1 MNACQCAAARW
12 SYAHRGRGPDAGRPR
27 GSNWDNNKLLAA
39 SGKLGACHPLPLSG
53 LTVTWPSPVD
63 LTQAPTE
70 SLARGSFGTFPPG
83 PRCRSASC
91 CPRWAAWAIALDWAH
106 RQRLLRPSPRRNGD
120 RAPKRDTELCS
131 SGTIGAH
138 AQNGETATETNGD
151 KGAAARKPQQPLQS
165 PMATFKTLVVLSILA
180 LLAVANAQ
188 NATRPTRGPITPPTR
203 PPNTDR
209 PSRVRSPPR
218 HAMRRPRCMLR
229 FPSRFSVLFV
239 FRRPSS

>member
-1 MNACQCAAARW
+1 MHTSVTSHLKCDTSKDHATFNLKR
-12 SYAHRGRGPDAGRPR
+12 
-27 GSNWDNNKLLAA
+27 L
-39 SGKLGACHPLPLSG
+39 LGAC
-53 LTVTWPSPVD
+53 
-63 LTQAPTE
+63 Q
-70 SLARGSFGTFPPG
+70 
-83 PRCRSASC
+83 SASC
-91 CPRWAAWAIALDWAH
+91 CPRWEAWAIAVDWAH
-106 RQRLLRPSPRRNGD
+106 CDGQRLPRPSPRRNGD

-209 PSRVRSPPR
+209 PSRVRSAPR

-229 FPSRFSVLFV
+229 FPSRFSVFV

>member
-1 MNACQCAAARW
+1 MGACAARW
-12 SYAHRGRGPDAGRPR
+12 SYAHRGRKPDAGRPR
-27 GSNWDNNKLLAA
+27 GSNWDTTKLLAA
-39 SGKLGACHPLPLSG
+39 SGKLGACRPLPLSG
-53 LTVTWPSPVD
+53 LTVAESESTSGS
-63 LTQAPTE
+63 E
-70 SLARGSFGTFPPG
+70 SLGTRKIRHVPPG
-83 PRCRSASC
+83 PPVPGGILLPPMGSMGHR
-91 CPRWAAWAIALDWAH
+91 PRLGP
-106 RQRLLRPSPRRNGD
+106 QLLPRPSPRRNGD

-131 SGTIGAH
+131 IGTIGAH

-165 PMATFKTLVVLSILA
+165 PMATVKTLVVLSILA

-229 FPSRFSVLFV
+229 FPSRFSVFV

>member
-1 MNACQCAAARW
+1 MSACAARL
-12 SYAHRGRGPDAGRPR
+12 SYAHRGRKPDAGRPR
-27 GSNWDNNKLLAA
+27 GSNWDTTTLLAA
-39 SGKLGACHPLPLSG
+39 SGKLGACRPLPLSG
-53 LTVTWPSPVD
+53 LTVAESESTSGS
-63 LTQAPTE
+63 E
-70 SLARGSFGTFPPG
+70 SLGTRKIRHVPPAPPVPVGILLPPMGSMGHRPRLGPP
-83 PRCRSASC
+83 PK
-91 CPRWAAWAIALDWAH
+91 AAAAIA
-106 RQRLLRPSPRRNGD
+106 
-120 RAPKRDTELCS
+120 APKRGQSSEKGTELCS

-165 PMATFKTLVVLSILA
+165 PMATVKTLVVLSILA

-209 PSRVRSPPR
+209 PSRVRSAPR

>member
-1 MNACQCAAARW
+1 MSACAAARW
-12 SYAHRGRGPDAGRPR
+12 SYAHRGRGPDARIPR

-91 CPRWAAWAIALDWAH
+91 CPRWAAWAIAVDWAH
-106 RQRLLRPSPRRNGD
+106 GPCRGRAPRRRNGHNIVL
-120 RAPKRDTELCS
+120 TYS

-165 PMATFKTLVVLSILA
+165 PMATFRTLVVLSILA

>member
-1 MNACQCAAARW
+1 MSACAARRW
-12 SYAHRGRGPDAGRPR
+12 SYAHRGRKPDAGRPR
-27 GSNWDNNKLLAA
+27 GSNWDTTKLLAA
-39 SGKLGACHPLPLSG
+39 SGKLGACRPLPLSG
-53 LTVTWPSPVD
+53 LTVAESESTSGS
-63 LTQAPTE
+63 E
-70 SLARGSFGTFPPG
+70 SLGTRKIRHVPPG
-83 PRCRSASC
+83 P
-91 CPRWAAWAIALDWAH
+91 PVPTAAPDGQH
-106 RQRLLRPSPRRNGD
+106 GPSPSPGPTAKGCRGHRRAETGTELRKGTQNS
-120 RAPKRDTELCS
+120 RELWELCS
-131 SGTIGAH
+131 NGTIRAH

-165 PMATFKTLVVLSILA
+165 PMATVKTLVVLSILA